1 VQDEVEATPPSLRKE
16 IKVEGVYVA
25 VQNRTPPPHCSKKHS
40 QKAAP
45 TCSIMQQRYS
55 IVFDGLRRRR
65 RCEEVRDPKIEH
77 PRDASMKLNA
87 CTICGTVARMVSR

>member
-1 VQDEVEATPPSLRKE
+1 
-16 IKVEGVYVA
+16 
-25 VQNRTPPPHCSKKHS
+25 
-40 QKAAP
+40 
-45 TCSIMQQRYS
+45 MQQRYS